1 MGFNKDDKLP
11 AIENNNFRQIKINWE
26 KNKIKQ
32 ADVFQVYLNE
42 IRFTLLFFLIRAHF
56 LISRHFCSLSAVLTC

>member
-42 IRFTLLFFLIRAHF
+42 IRFTLLFFLIRARF
-56 LISRHFCSLSAVLTC
+56 LISRHFCNLSAVLTC